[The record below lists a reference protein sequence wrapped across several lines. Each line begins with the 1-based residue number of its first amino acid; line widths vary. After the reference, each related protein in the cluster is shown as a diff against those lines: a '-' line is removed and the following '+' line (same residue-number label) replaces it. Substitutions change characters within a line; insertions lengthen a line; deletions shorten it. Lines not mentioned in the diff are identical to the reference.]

1 MDGLGLKRDQEPFVA
16 CSDVFFLNAHPPS
29 PTAPTREDA
38 EKFNIWIALLN
49 LENAY
54 GTEESTL
61 RVLGDALRH
70 TDDGKM
76 YMAAIDV
83 FERSGRSAL
92 LDRCVKAV
100 TKKYG
105 ESPEVWQRV
114 YRTRL
119 AQRDAEGARTTLSRA
134 LQALP
139 KQDHVAMI
147 SQAGLLEFRQ
157 GDPGTWLL
165 LGGVGWGG
173 DGCGLF
179 FFI

>member
-1 MDGLGLKRDQEPFVA
+1 MQQ
-16 CSDVFFLNAHPPS
+16 PPPLATPVIHTPSS
-29 PTAPTREDA
+29 PPHTHTRADA

-100 TKKYG
+100 TKKFG

-157 GDPGTWLL
+157 GDPGAL
-165 LGGVGWGG
+165 LGG
-173 DGCGLF
+173 
-179 FFI
+179 